1 MVKISPKIQ
10 KLIEE
15 IKGCAR
21 DVYEE
26 LGTGWLGVGK
36 KLVKRRRILGEYKF

>member
-1 MVKISPKIQ
+1 MTEINPEIQ

-15 IKGCAR
+15 IKGRAR

-36 KLVKRRRILGEYKF
+36 KLVKRQKILEGCRF